1 MESASAG
8 EPISAASS
16 ASLDFSSTIKHL
28 RELFRSSGPF
38 ATDLADV
45 AA

>member
-16 ASLDFSSTIKHL
+16 AFFDFSSTIKHL
-28 RELFRSSGPF
+28 RELSRSSIQYP
-38 ATDLADV
+38 TDLADV